1 MELKKIR
8 KTSKELEL
16 EVTGENETMLN
27 PITEILL
34 RDKDVDYASYL
45 TDHPESNKRRLY
57 LRVKK
62 GEPIDILKKA
72 VKQVES
78 ELKDFEKNFSGKK
91 TSKSKTKTES
101 KQKTKKTESES
112 ASKSKDTGKKTK
124 SKGKTK
130 TKSKK

>member
-34 RDKDVDYASYL
+34 KNKDVDYASYI

-62 GEPIDILKKA
+62 GEPLDILKKA

-91 TSKSKTKTES
+91 TKSKSKTKTKS
-101 KQKTKKTESES
+101 KKKTKKTESES
-112 ASKSKDTGKKTK
+112 ASKSKGTGKKTN
-124 SKGKTK
+124 SKTK

>member
-27 PITEILL
+27 PITETLL
-34 RDKDVDYASYL
+34 KNKDVDYASYI

-62 GEPIDILKKA
+62 GEPLDMLKKA

-91 TSKSKTKTES
+91 TSKSKTKTKS
-101 KQKTKKTESES
+101 KKKAKKTKSES
-112 ASKSKDTGKKTK
+112 TSKSKSTIKKTK
-124 SKGKTK
+124 SK
-130 TKSKK
+130 SKK

>member
-1 MELKKIR
+1 MELKEIR

-34 RDKDVDYASYL
+34 KNEDVDYASYI

-62 GEPIDILKKA
+62 GKPLDVLKKA

-78 ELKDFEKNFSGKK
+78 ELKDFEKNFSGRK
-91 TSKSKTKTES
+91 TSKSK
-101 KQKTKKTESES
+101 
-112 ASKSKDTGKKTK
+112 A
-124 SKGKTK
+124 K